1 MIVTADIEHRI
12 DALRTTAEQ
21 EGFDIPDWQ
30 PADYPIDGVHAWRA
44 RHHGEEYEVR
54 IVTATRDEK
63 TRIGIRK
70 GGGDKLLVI
79 PVKEDAAA
87 IDHVTIALAVPA
99 IAFKWHRSDMT
110 RELHADI
117 TRRGIDIVEEREI
130 ETLTINDGIHPDDVR
145 RLMCIPYALDDSP
158 LEWKSLNPDTG
169 LNGWMTID
177 DGLIFIVFVSE
188 SNPISCLLF
197 AQPGDD
203 VFRGVQSEH
212 FPTTL
217 KLVGEGLQ
225 SPRALLR
232 RSKNHEQYNAITISD
247 ETLRSDSDDASGD
260 TAPADD

>member
-1 MIVTADIEHRI
+1 MIVPADIKYRI

-30 PADYPIDGVHAWRA
+30 PADYPIDGIHVWRA
-44 RHHGEEYEVR
+44 RHHGEEYEVG
-54 IVTATRDEK
+54 IVTATHDEK

-70 GGGDKLLVI
+70 RGGDGLLII

-87 IDHVTIALAVPA
+87 IDHVTVSLAVPA
-99 IAFKWHRSDMT
+99 IAFKWHRSDVT

-145 RLMCIPYALDDSP
+145 RLMCITYALSDSP
-158 LEWKSLNPDTG
+158 LEWESLNSGTG
-169 LNGWMTID
+169 MNGWKTTD
-177 DGLIFIVFVSE
+177 DNLIFTMFVSE
-188 SNPISCLLF
+188 SDPMSCLLY

-203 VFRGVQSEH
+203 VLRGVESGN
-212 FPTTL
+212 FSTTL
-217 KLVGEGLQ
+217 KLVGEALQ
-225 SPRALLR
+225 NPRTLLNK
-232 RSKNHEQYNAITISD
+232 SKNYEQYNEVTIPI